1 MKCMQDMD
9 MNLIICQILKEKM
22 LISYRSKM
30 ALIMSGI
37 IILFIIV
44 KIFAVSKLST
54 MYLPDDMKD
63 AVEKIQDSDELNLIE
78 EIF

>member
-1 MKCMQDMD
+1 

>member
-1 MKCMQDMD
+1 
-9 MNLIICQILKEKM
+9 
-22 LISYRSKM
+22 M